1 MAISYIGADVDSKMT
16 DLAVERGGHIVKR
29 FRVSTDILTLRHIL
43 GQIPGRRK
51 IAIEEGPLAHWLY
64 RNLRDH
70 VDEFIVCDPR
80 RNAYV
85 AKDGD
90 KDDPIDAAKLAELL
104 RGKFLR
110 PVYHSDDDRQVLLK
124 RWVGLYHD
132 RVREAVRQLHKLRGC
147 CWHYGVRPSLR
158 TLRND
163 LVRESWLADL
173 PDPAL
178 VAQVRMLWPGLDA
191 IRTQVQTCRRTVRQL
206 TKAYP
211 IISYWQAL
219 PGVGPIRA
227 ATLYAY
233 LDTPWRFKTP
243 QKLWKYC
250 GVGLERTSS
259 GKDRWGRPKVGRLQL
274 AWRVNKRLKNAV
286 MGAALSAIRQ
296 GANPFAAY
304 YERLV
309 HHGLTPGNARH
320 TVARKLL
327 TVMWGMWKTQR
338 PYDPSLMG
346 PDKKADGTGH
356 KPPGRRT

>member
-16 DLAVERGGHIVKR
+16 DLAVERGGHIVQR
-29 FRVSTDILTLRHIL
+29 FRVSTDILTLRHVLENL
-43 GQIPGRRK
+43 GGTRK
-51 IAIEEGPLAHWLY
+51 MAIEEGPLAHWLF

-70 VDEFIVCDPR
+70 VEEFVVCDPR

-110 PVYHSDDDRQVLLK
+110 PVYHSEDDGQVLLK
-124 RWVGLYHD
+124 RWTGLYHD

-147 CWHYGVRPSLR
+147 CRHYGVRPSLR
-158 TLRND
+158 TLED
-163 LVRESWLADL
+163 DASREAWLGGL
-173 PDPAL
+173 PDPTL
-178 VAQVRMLWPGLDA
+178 GPQVEMLWPGLQA
-191 IRTQVQTCRRTVRQL
+191 NRVQAKLCRRTMDRL
-206 TKAYP
+206 ARAYP
-211 IISYWQAL
+211 VIAQWQAL

-227 ATLYAY
+227 TTVYAY
-233 LDTPWRFKTP
+233 LDTPWRFKTK

-259 GKDRWGRPKVGRLQL
+259 GKDRYGRLKVGRLQL
-274 AWRVNKRLKNAV
+274 SWQVNKRLKNAV

-296 GANPFAAY
+296 GDNPFARH
-304 YERLV
+304 YERMV
-309 HHGLTPGNARH
+309 QQGVTPTNARH

-327 TVMWGMWKTQR
+327 TVMWGMWKTQQ
-338 PYDPSLMG
+338 PYDPSLVG
-346 PDKKADGTGH
+346 SDEKAG
-356 KPPGRRT
+356 